1 MQIILIKQKKLFRC
15 SFREA
20 MIIKRLSFQF
30 IYENVLPFFSFVP
43 WYFFDKTK
51 GRFVTFFNCF
61 YSRRAAEEKKS
72 STMWDFFYWKF
83 SFVIFFRCLKWL
95 AKLSQSRSW
104 SEKFMENSKLWLFSV
119 NLISWDGWKRFFLL
133 RDHPAREVNWVTS
146 EKSWKILGKSFIT
159 TENFSLFI
167 FCISAKFFLQCFYDS
182 IYKWNYRFSI
192 PSRETSEHAVLFPF
206 EFRYTPKILHLKKN
220 SWILI

>member
-20 MIIKRLSFQF
+20 MIIKKTLVP
-30 IYENVLPFFSFVP
+30 IYLWKCASIFSFVP

-61 YSRRAAEEKKS
+61 YSLIAAEKEKKIQQCEI
-72 STMWDFFYWKF
+72 FFYWKF

-104 SEKFMENSKLWLFSV
+104 SEKLLENNKLWLFSV
-119 NLISWDGWKRFFLL
+119 NLISWDGRKK
-133 RDHPAREVNWVTS
+133 T
-146 EKSWKILGKSFIT
+146 
-159 TENFSLFI
+159 
-167 FCISAKFFLQCFYDS
+167 FYQGLIRLVMS
-182 IYKWNYRFSI
+182 IES
-192 PSRETSEHAVLFPF
+192 P
-206 EFRYTPKILHLKKN
+206 
-220 SWILI
+220 